1 MAGKRALVIGGNF
14 GGLTAALELKHEL
27 GADIEVTVV
36 SASDRFLFNPS
47 LIWLPF
53 GKRNA
58 AGITFPLE
66 PTFDAHGIEFVH
78 AEVTAIDPAAR
89 TVATTG
95 GSYEYDYLVV
105 ATGYRNNF
113 DIAPGLGP
121 DGHAQ
126 TITTLADAERAGEAW
141 RNFLDDPGPVVIG
154 ATQGASCFGAAY
166 EFLFNTAHQLRKA
179 GLHKK
184 VTLTFVTAEPFVGHF
199 GIGGLPGGEKLL
211 RMFLKKEGIMAM
223 TGMAFEEVTPDK
235 IKLTDGTGVPFRY
248 AMVVP
253 PFIGQDVIRATPE
266 LSDEKGYI
274 PVHDTYQSKAYPEI
288 YAAGIAAQ
296 VPVPW
301 QTAVPIGIPKTGF
314 PTEAMAKV
322 AARNI
327 VAAIKGQ
334 PPVSHKDFGD
344 MAAVCMMDAG
354 SNGVMILA
362 DHMLPPRKA
371 AIMIPGPQVHAMKV
385 AFEKYYLWKSRH
397 GYIRLP

>member
-1 MAGKRALVIGGNF
+1 MTAKRVLVIGGNF
-14 GGLTAALELKHEL
+14 GGFTAALELKAEL
-27 GADIEVTVV
+27 GADVEVTVV
-36 SASDRFLFNPS
+36 SAADRFLFNPS

-53 GKRNA
+53 GKRRA
-58 AGITFPLE
+58 ADITFALE
-66 PTFDAHGIEFVH
+66 PVFDAHGIGFVH
-78 AEVTAIDPAAR
+78 AEATAIDPVAR
-89 TVATTG
+89 TVSAG
-95 GSYEYDYLVV
+95 SGSYDYDYLVV

-121 DGHAQ
+121 DGYAQ
-126 TITTLADAERAGEAW
+126 TITTLADAERAGQAW
-141 RNFLDDPGPVVIG
+141 RRFLDDPGPVVIA

-166 EFLFNTAHQLRKA
+166 EFLFNTSHQLRKA
-179 GLHKK
+179 KLHNK
-184 VTLTFVTAEPFVGHF
+184 VPLTFVTSEPFVGHF

-211 RMFLKKEGIMAM
+211 KMFLKKEDITAI
-223 TGMAFEEVTPDK
+223 TGVAFEEVTGDR

-248 AMVVP
+248 AMVIP
-253 PFIGQDVIRATPE
+253 PFVGQDVVRATPG

-274 PVHDTYQSKAYPEI
+274 PVQDTYQAKAYPEI

-314 PTEAMAKV
+314 PTESMAKV
-322 AARNI
+322 AAHNI
-327 VAAIKGQ
+327 AAAIKGE
-334 PPVSHKDFGD
+334 PPASHKDFGQ

-354 SNGVMILA
+354 NNGVMILA

-371 AIMIPGPQVHAMKV
+371 AVMIPGPQVHAMKV
-385 AFEKYYLWKSRH
+385 GFEKYYLWKSRH

>member
-1 MAGKRALVIGGNF
+1 MAAKRVLVIGGNF
-14 GGLTAALELKHEL
+14 GGFTAALELKAEL
-27 GADIEVTVV
+27 GADVEVTVV
-36 SASDRFLFNPS
+36 SASERFVFNPS

-53 GKRNA
+53 GKRRA
-58 AGITFPLE
+58 ADITFPLG
-66 PTFDAHGIEFVH
+66 PVFDAHGIGFVH
-78 AEVTAIDPAAR
+78 AEVTAIDPVAR
-89 TVATTG
+89 TVTAAG
-95 GSYEYDYLVV
+95 GSYGYDYLVV

-121 DGHAQ
+121 DGYAQ
-126 TITTLADAERAGEAW
+126 TITTLADAERAGQAW
-141 RNFLDDPGPVVIG
+141 RKFLDDPGPVVIA

-166 EFLFNTAHQLRKA
+166 EFLFNTSHQLRKA
-179 GLHKK
+179 KLHNK
-184 VTLTFVTAEPFVGHF
+184 VPLTFVTSEPFVGHF

-211 RMFLKKEGIMAM
+211 KMFLKKEGITAI
-223 TGMAFEEVTPDK
+223 TGVAFEEVTGDQ

-253 PFIGQDVIRATPE
+253 PFAGQDVVRATPG
-266 LSDEKGYI
+266 LSDDKGYI
-274 PVHDTYQSKAYPEI
+274 PVQDTYQSKAHPEI

-314 PTEAMAKV
+314 PTESMAKV

-327 VAAIKGQ
+327 VAAIKGE
-334 PPVSHKDFGD
+334 PPASHKDFGQ

-354 SNGVMILA
+354 NNGVMILA

-371 AIMIPGPQVHAMKV
+371 AVMIPGPQVHAMKV
-385 AFEKYYLWKSRH
+385 GFEKYYLWKSRH
-397 GYIRLP
+397 GYVRLP